1 MKKAKQILRM
11 IEKMWKKLKK
21 EKEIEHLEKVKQE
34 KICGI
39 KIIQEESEK
48 RKNYNSWSMKSVYK
62 IQKGFHIP
70 NQRIQ

>member
-1 MKKAKQILRM
+1 MEETKERED
-11 IEKMWKKLKK
+11 IENLK
-21 EKEIEHLEKVKQE
+21 KEIEHLEKVKQE
-34 KICGI
+34 KICVI

-70 NQRIQ
+70 IQRIH